1 MLPVSWRY
9 VLALGLVAALAA
21 ALVAYRA
28 ARPDAAATPAPEAR
42 ALPSPNAEAEVTLP
56 GTDLPERA
64 ADIFTVEMTAY
75 NSVPAQTD
83 STPNVTA
90 SGAKAAPG
98 TVAVSRDLLE
108 RFPYGSEIAV
118 LSVSG
123 PGCGGYVPETPLTVA
138 DTMNAR
144 IRHHLD
150 VWLETPRQARNWG
163 RCRADIRAP

>member
-9 VLALGLVAALAA
+9 VLALGLTAS
-21 ALVAYRA
+21 LVAYWA
-28 ARPDAAATPAPEAR
+28 ARPLEGATPAPDAGAR
-42 ALPSPNAEAEVTLP
+42 ALPTPNAEAEVVA
-56 GTDLPERA
+56 PERNT
-64 ADIFTVEMTAY
+64 FTVEMTAY
-75 NSVPAQTD
+75 TSVPAQTD
-83 STPNVTA
+83 STPNLTA
-90 SGAKAAPG
+90 SGAETAPG

-123 PGCGGYVPETPLTVA
+123 PECGGYVPDTPLTVA

-144 IRHHLD
+144 LENHVD
-150 VWLETPRQARNWG
+150 VWLETLEQAQNWG

>member
-9 VLALGLVAALAA
+9 VLALGLAA
-21 ALVAYRA
+21 ALVAYWA
-28 ARPDAAATPAPEAR
+28 ARPDAAPTPSPDAGAR
-42 ALPSPNAEAEVTLP
+42 ALPAPNAEAEVSDEVSAP
-56 GTDLPERA
+56 GRA
-64 ADIFTVEMTAY
+64 ADTLTVELTAY

-90 SGAKAAPG
+90 SGAEAAPG
-98 TVAVSRDLLE
+98 TVAVSRDLLG
-108 RFPYGSEIAV
+108 RFPYGSEVVV

-123 PGCGGYVPETPLTVA
+123 PACGGYVPDTPLTVA

-144 IRHHLD
+144 IRNHVD
-150 VWLETPRQARNWG
+150 VWLETTEQAQNWG

>member
-9 VLALGLVAALAA
+9 VIVLGLTA
-21 ALVAYRA
+21 ALVAWWV
-28 ARPDAAATPAPEAR
+28 ARPDAPATPVPDAGAR
-42 ALPSPNAEAEVTLP
+42 ALPAPNAQAEVSAPGVALP
-56 GTDLPERA
+56 KRA
-64 ADIFTVEMTAY
+64 AYTLTVEMTAY

-90 SGAKAAPG
+90 SGAEAAPG
-98 TVAVSRDLLE
+98 TVAVSRDLLG
-108 RFPYGSEIAV
+108 RFPYGSELAV

-123 PGCGGYVPETPLTVA
+123 PECGGYVPDTPLTVA

-144 IRHHLD
+144 LENHID
-150 VWLETPRQARNWG
+150 VWLETTEQARNWG